1 MTKRTTEQ
9 QRARELQR
17 IAREQGTDLSY
28 HEALNWVRATAEA
41 QAENPGLIA
50 VAVPHDHCVMLFP
63 ADEDPES
70 IRRAVTPTSAAE
82 VELANELL
90 QHRDVLMDN
99 HSKPEIM
106 ALILRRRR
114 VSRADLAR
122 CTKQELA
129 NDLVQGEDGR
139 ERYEAYGRVALHNG
153 KPAPDSRPL
162 CAPGR
167 RTGSGLGHVARL
179 GPTRPVRLRDDRHR
193 QRHHPIHV
201 DQRRRQRTSLA
212 HHLKSPRHR

>member
-17 IAREQGTDLSY
+17 TAREQGSLSY

-63 ADEDPES
+63 EDEDPES
-70 IRRAVTPTSAAE
+70 IRRAVTPTPAAE
-82 VELANELL
+82 VELVNELL
-90 QHRDVLMDN
+90 QRRNALMDN
-99 HSKPEIM
+99 HSKTEIM
-106 ALILRRRR
+106 TLILRRWR
-114 VSRADLAR
+114 VSRVDLAR

-129 NDLVQGEDGR
+129 NDLVQSEDGR
-139 ERYEAYGRVALHNG
+139 ERYEAYGQVALYNG

-162 CAPGR
+162 CGGVCCPGHDSATPWPETR
-167 RTGSGLGHVARL
+167 ARFRAQ
-179 GPTRPVRLRDDRHR
+179 GPCIDA
-193 QRHHPIHV
+193 Q
-201 DQRRRQRTSLA
+201 
-212 HHLKSPRHR
+212 